1 MSRVLV
7 KLYVPII
14 EEKYDIWLPTNK
26 KIYNIIISL
35 TKAVNELSIGY
46 YTPIKSP
53 MLYNKLSST
62 PYDVNITVKESDIR
76 NGTELILI

>member
-14 EEKYDIWLPTNK
+14 EEKYDIWLPT
-26 KIYNIIISL
+26 IYNIIISL
-35 TKAVNELSIGY
+35 TKAVNELSMGY

>member
-35 TKAVNELSIGY
+35 TKAV
-46 YTPIKSP
+46 
-53 MLYNKLSST
+53 
-62 PYDVNITVKESDIR
+62 
-76 NGTELILI
+76 

>member
-26 KIYNIIISL
+26 KIYNII
-35 TKAVNELSIGY
+35 E
-46 YTPIKSP
+46 
-53 MLYNKLSST
+53 KLEFSY
-62 PYDVNITVKESDIR
+62 PYKKGDNHIE
-76 NGTELILI
+76 

>member
-35 TKAVNELSIGY
+35 TKAVNELSMGY
-46 YTPIKSP
+46 YTPIKSQ